1 MDSDHDLTKEASTKQ
16 LAVTILNCLLM
27 EELTNDSEELLEE
40 IIEHLDCTGEMKTIL
55 KMMINEEMKFIELED
70 YLLRM
75 AQEETDS
82 LNSYNNTPNLKDKQ
96 ARCENSYSKIPEE
109 SKEDD
114 SLMTMPRDQEDPSD
128 VEMPEPVP
136 TEEESPD

>member
-55 KMMINEEMKFIELED
+55 KMMINEEMKFI
-70 YLLRM
+70 
-75 AQEETDS
+75 
-82 LNSYNNTPNLKDKQ
+82 
-96 ARCENSYSKIPEE
+96 
-109 SKEDD
+109 
-114 SLMTMPRDQEDPSD
+114 
-128 VEMPEPVP
+128 
-136 TEEESPD
+136 